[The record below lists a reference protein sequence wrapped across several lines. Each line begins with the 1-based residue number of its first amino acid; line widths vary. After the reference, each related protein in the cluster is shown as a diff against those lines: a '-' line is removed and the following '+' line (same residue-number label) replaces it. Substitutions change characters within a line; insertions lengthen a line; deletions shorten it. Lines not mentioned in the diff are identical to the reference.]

1 MGGVVV
7 VIGGI
12 VTVEVVV
19 ADVVGVVVTRGVV
32 TVEVVV
38 GGAVMVVPEFSVVSI
53 LIWSNP
59 KILSLESLV
68 VLMAH
73 I

>member
-19 ADVVGVVVTRGVV
+19 ADVVVVIWGVV

-59 KILSLESLV
+59 KILSLESPV